1 MGRIKDTLFEW
12 LPVRNKLFV
21 DKSIEIQEIINQ
33 TQKKILDENQ
43 ESTEKLHKTLNEIKQ
58 LYSNIGLSVNNIEQS
73 LEDIRQSI
81 NWLNDQ
87 QNQKVCQLSNEL
99 HDVHDQNAHLERI
112 LTHYHKQDMKMFW
125 EGYRKGGESTE
136 DAQKRFF
143 LSLPKA
149 KGYERNLQLLESVIL
164 RKFVNICEEHGL
176 RYWLDYGTLLG
187 AVRHKGFVPWD
198 DDVDTGMPREDVER
212 LIEILKDDPEY
223 RVTVRYDAWGYCK
236 QIRLCF
242 RNPELPVFIDVFP
255 HDWTSGDSSEMWEA
269 TKRIRQELTNEISDE
284 NNPLIREFRT
294 AGCID
299 ENSELGQKVK
309 KIFDKYYARMREE
322 GILCDEEEAQGCLIS
337 FDSWCYCDHSNTVA
351 KNILFPLK
359 EAEFEGIQCKVPCE
373 TTYFLQQ
380 LYGQDFYTFPCGE
393 PHFIHADWKK
403 REKQLE
409 TEVQKR
415 FKKQTEEK

>member
-1 MGRIKDTLFEW
+1 MGRVKDTLFWW
-12 LPVRNKLFV
+12 LPVRNRLFV
-21 DKSIEIQEIINQ
+21 DKYNEIQEALNQ
-33 TQKKILDENQ
+33 TKNEIQCENKKAVDKLNELNQ
-43 ESTEKLHKTLNEIKQ
+43 TLNEIKQ
-58 LYSNIGLSVNNIEQS
+58 SYSEVRSSVNNIEQT
-73 LEDIRQSI
+73 LGDIRQSI

-87 QNQKVCQLSNEL
+87 QNQKAWQINNDLN
-99 HDVHDQNAHLERI
+99 HVHEQNDRLERI

-125 EGYRKGGESTE
+125 EEYRKDGESTA

-143 LSLPKA
+143 MSLPKA
-149 KGYERNLQLLESVIL
+149 LGYERNLQLLEAIIL
-164 RKFVNICEEHGL
+164 KKFVTICEEHGL

-198 DDVDTGMPREDVER
+198 DDVDTGMPREDVDR

-242 RNPELPVFIDVFP
+242 RDPELPVFIDVFP
-255 HDWTSGDSSEMWEA
+255 HDWTVGDTSEVWEI
-269 TKRIRQELTNEISDE
+269 TKRIRQELTDEISDE
-284 NNPLIREFRT
+284 RNPLIRDFRA
-294 AGCID
+294 AGCVD
-299 ENSELGQKVK
+299 EDSELGQKVK
-309 KIFDKYYARMREE
+309 EIFDKYYARMRDEN
-322 GILCDEEEAQGCLIS
+322 ILCDENEAKGCLIS

-359 EAEFEGIQCKVPCE
+359 EAEFEGIVCKVPNE
-373 TTYFLQQ
+373 TLYFLQQ

-409 TEVQKR
+409 AEVQKR
-415 FKKQTEEK
+415 LKETD